1 VLGTLDRRPGYAH
14 GLQLPRLFCC
24 SCSSALLARCSKH
37 TRVWLPGNEG
47 GLRIFIAWP
56 GGASGEGLGHL
67 LASPAPAEREMQH
80 GGPTTVPAR
89 PPATTSVAGAI
100 PLLPHQAT
108 TATRSSTSAVPT
120 MVDLG
125 HEQLPRRWRWRRA
138 CCHSRARLEGEP
150 EREPEPEPEPKHAA
164 HMERSGRRRSSS
176 CGVSSRASSTSLPH
190 RAQMRS
196 ELVAVAA
203 ATKTEE
209 TSPASGARDR
219 GRTSRLTPGAWQR
232 VAAVV
237 AARATRA
244 SLDAAERA
252 IVAEVFGTSPCLS
265 AERAIVA

>member
-1 VLGTLDRRPGYAH
+1 VRFG
-14 GLQLPRLFCC
+14 
-24 SCSSALLARCSKH
+24 
-37 TRVWLPGNEG
+37 
-47 GLRIFIAWP
+47 
-56 GGASGEGLGHL
+56 
-67 LASPAPAEREMQH
+67 
-80 GGPTTVPAR
+80 
-89 PPATTSVAGAI
+89 
-100 PLLPHQAT
+100 
-108 TATRSSTSAVPT
+108 
-120 MVDLG
+120 
-125 HEQLPRRWRWRRA
+125 
-138 CCHSRARLEGEP
+138 
-150 EREPEPEPEPKHAA
+150 
-164 HMERSGRRRSSS
+164 SSS
-176 CGVSSRASSTSLPH
+176 CGVSSHASSTSLPH

-196 ELVAVAA
+196 ELVAVAVAA